1 MEGPGT
7 PYLDLRLAR
16 QIFLRCVSHR
26 EEVYDGLQD
35 KNCTRLATSGKRFV
49 DVQGSGMMMQF
60 VHVFMNIWIVWSF
73 TNLCA
78 EYFMWVR
85 PIRPVRALLLV
96 LSSLQSVASSLTTH
110 SLDDLFMRWLPP
122 SQSNSRFPRIYRK
135 KCPESSTFQDI
146 DPRPSC
152 EAMDS
157 FSRSFQWQAGGGASF
172 CSKTWNFSESF
183 KSQVWRLALLQ
194 LVRLDENLVG
204 HSCQI
209 VSSVQVWCMML
220 PSQGGWPSFSRN
232 DVVRCALR
240 SVCFWIE
247 HMNIWFVLF
256 LLASEG
262 MWIYWYTALMILK
275 HFKNMRIIP
284 AILELLVLHT
294 HVYSCIL
301 LHHQNSISTSSM

>member
-157 FSRSFQWQAGGGASF
+157 FSRSFQWQAGGGRVFVQKHETFLSH
-172 CSKTWNFSESF
+172 SNP
-183 KSQVWRLALLQ
+183 KSG
-194 LVRLDENLVG
+194 D
-204 HSCQI
+204 
-209 VSSVQVWCMML
+209 
-220 PSQGGWPSFSRN
+220 
-232 DVVRCALR
+232 
-240 SVCFWIE
+240 
-247 HMNIWFVLF
+247 
-256 LLASEG
+256 
-262 MWIYWYTALMILK
+262 
-275 HFKNMRIIP
+275 
-284 AILELLVLHT
+284 
-294 HVYSCIL
+294 
-301 LHHQNSISTSSM
+301 